1 MNKNYKTYLVFLAF
15 TSFLWLAL
23 QFSKSYT
30 KEIDFEVNYTNTQI
44 HKVVLPNSDTQL
56 SLQLK
61 GSGLQLLKF
70 SFWNNTIELDAQ
82 EADIA
87 ADTLSF
93 FTQKKL
99 NKAIEK
105 AISYKGTVLSISKDT
120 LQIHYDIL
128 KEKKVAIKVRSNL
141 NFQPGYQSLKGIEL
155 ENPEVTVIGAS
166 KILET
171 IDEIYTEEISLK
183 DLSEYDKG
191 SVNLSTK
198 ELPKGAKLSFEEV
211 NYEIEVEK
219 LTEGEFKI
227 PIKLVNANNI
237 SKLKIFPKE
246 VEVVFRTSLKSFS
259 SIKPTDFQ
267 VEADF
272 KEKDDRSNLPL
283 RLTASPQNA
292 FDIRLNQKEVQYI
305 LIK

>member
-1 MNKNYKTYLVFLAF
+1 MNNNYKTYLVFLAF

-30 KEIDFEVNYTNTQI
+30 KEIDFEVNYTNTQMR
-44 HKVVLPNSDTQL
+44 KVVLPNSDTQL

-82 EADIA
+82 EADIS

-93 FTQKKL
+93 FTKKKL

-105 AISYKGTVLSISKDT
+105 AISYKGTVVSISKDT

-128 KEKKVAIKVRSNL
+128 KDKKVAIKVRSNL

-155 ENPEVTVIGAS
+155 EKPEVTVIGAS

-171 IDEIYTEEISLK
+171 IEEIYTEEISLK

-191 SVNLSTK
+191 
-198 ELPKGAKLSFEEV
+198 SFEEV

-227 PIKLVNANNI
+227 PIKLVNAKNI
-237 SKLKIFPKE
+237 SKIKIFPKE
-246 VEVVFRTSLKSFS
+246 VEVVFRTTLKSFS

-272 KEKDDRSNLPL
+272 KKKDDRSNLPL

-292 FDIRLNQKEVQYI
+292 FDIRLNQKEVQFI